1 MSKII
6 LASSSPRRKALLSKY
21 DLDIDVIPSHIDE
34 KVFQGETSE
43 QVAMSLA
50 FEKALSVVAKLSDN
64 EIVIGSDTIVYM
76 GRTVLG
82 KPKDEKEAISML
94 KMLSGREHL
103 VVTGIA
109 VLKANTNIKI
119 IDFEKTIVKFR
130 DLTEEKIMK
139 YIKTGEYKD
148 KAGAYAIQGY
158 GEVFIEKIYGCYSN
172 VVGLPVA
179 KLDELLEK
187 NFNISLL

>member
-1 MSKII
+1 
-6 LASSSPRRKALLSKY
+6 
-21 DLDIDVIPSHIDE
+21 
-34 KVFQGETSE
+34 
-43 QVAMSLA
+43 
-50 FEKALSVVAKLSDN
+50 
-64 EIVIGSDTIVYM
+64 
-76 GRTVLG
+76 
-82 KPKDEKEAISML
+82 
-94 KMLSGREHL
+94 
-103 VVTGIA
+103 
-109 VLKANTNIKI
+109 
-119 IDFEKTIVKFR
+119 
-130 DLTEEKIMK
+130 MK